1 MEEEIFN
8 CNTCKYFTTK
18 KHIFEK
24 HLKRETHLK
33 KVKKMK
39 CVKICENEICKN
51 EICKNEIC
59 KNEICENEIC
69 ENEIC
74 KNDVDVKKPSIENN
88 IVQSVKKKEYS
99 TNIVETT
106 TYSTTNSSTDYDIH
120 IDTGD
125 FIRMMNSSLTEL
137 KQTGDKKKFVTGFF
151 DYMFK
156 HVTDVR
162 HFEEIKNENE

>member
-39 CVKICENEICKN
+39 CVKICENEIC
-51 EICKNEIC
+51 E
-59 KNEICENEIC
+59 
-69 ENEIC
+69 
-74 KNDVDVKKPSIENN
+74 NDVDVKKPSIENN

-162 HFEEIKNENE
+162 HFEEIKNDNE

>member
-8 CNTCKYFTTK
+8 CNSCKYFTTK

-24 HLKRETHLK
+24 HFKRETHLK
-33 KVKKMK
+33 NVEKMK
-39 CVKICENEICKN
+39 KKKKDEMCKN
-51 EICKNEIC
+51 EIEVNI
-59 KNEICENEIC
+59 
-69 ENEIC
+69 
-74 KNDVDVKKPSIENN
+74 KKPFIENN
-88 IVQSVKKKEYS
+88 IIQQKEHS

-125 FIRMMNSSLTEL
+125 FIRMMNTSLTEL

-156 HVTDVR
+156 HVTDIR
-162 HFEEIKNENE
+162 HFEETKNE

>member
-8 CNTCKYFTTK
+8 CNSCKYFTKK

-33 KVKKMK
+33 NVKKMK
-39 CVKICENEICKN
+39 KKNEMCKN
-51 EICKNEIC
+51 EMCKNEM
-59 KNEICENEIC
+59 
-69 ENEIC
+69 C
-74 KNDVDVKKPSIENN
+74 KNDVEVNIKKPFIENN
-88 IVQSVKKKEYS
+88 IIQQKEHS
-99 TNIVETT
+99 SNIVETT

-125 FIRMMNSSLTEL
+125 FIRMMNTSLTEL

-156 HVTDVR
+156 HVTDIR
-162 HFEEIKNENE
+162 HFEETKNE